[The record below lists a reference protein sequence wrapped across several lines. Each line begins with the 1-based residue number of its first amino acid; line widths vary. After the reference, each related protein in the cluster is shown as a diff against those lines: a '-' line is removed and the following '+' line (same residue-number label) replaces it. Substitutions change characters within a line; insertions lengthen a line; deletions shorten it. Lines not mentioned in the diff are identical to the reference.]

1 MVDYKEDLK
10 KLSVVQA
17 PVLQDKVSLF
27 DLLPDC
33 TFKVP
38 LYQRAFAWGTPP
50 HEVNENELIC
60 LMDDIHDAAIT
71 DTNGTNEYYIGSVVV
86 KAEEKN
92 GHLECE
98 VVDGQQR
105 LTALFILLNCLGVDI
120 KSKNPLD
127 YAQRVR
133 SRRTVMHIKEIIKF
147 AKAFVCKADTQEN
160 CVQRATK
167 QLAELDAQVKEGDW
181 LIKEKA
187 NEKGVALENSMCNGV
202 VSILRHLRARGD
214 EYKNRMLKG
223 LSKVRLYLVRV
234 PDTTDLNRYFE
245 VMNTRGEQ
253 LDPEDIVKA
262 MLMRQLTDINK
273 RKRFA
278 QIWNACSDMNG
289 YVQMHFSSGVRDEIF
304 GKDWSAMPQIDV
316 GANGEG
322 VCDVK
327 CSICES
333 LLMGKVK
340 DESNEEQVLDDG
352 SDELEGRGDPV
363 RFRSVIYFPH
373 FLLNV
378 LKVFNH
384 KNNQGDLDR
393 SELDVSKM
401 IRRFEDLF
409 KKDGGDNEKNGNIAW
424 DFAKCLLT
432 CRCLFDKYIVKRDY
446 ERDAVDG
453 DWSLKQLRQ
462 SVDESGK
469 KRTAYYVASDWFEN
483 EEKAKS
489 NSREEVLMLQSCLRV
504 TYTEFKGMHWIT
516 RMLDWLYRFHKDGV
530 VSFADFVNEAE
541 RYACVETKGY
551 VAELK
556 KENLREGTSTPHIIF
571 NYLDFLLWRDAKE
584 MKKFKSQGAEGT
596 WEPFVFAYRNS
607 VEHWY
612 PQHPEGCQQNQQL
625 VWIDPDERGR
635 RAVDQFGNLCVV
647 QPSENSKFSNLKPS
661 AKKIQYRETVFGGS
675 LKLRL
680 MAELTPANEVGWKEA
695 CATHG
700 NDMLGLLDSAFNRVL
715 GVNPNNDQA

>member
-1 MVDYKEDLK
+1 MVDYKEDLTK
-10 KLSVVQA
+10 SSVVQA
-17 PVLQDKVSLF
+17 PVLQDEVSLF
-27 DLLPDC
+27 DLFPCC

-60 LMDDIHDAAIT
+60 LMDDIHDAAIS
-71 DTNGTNEYYIGSVVV
+71 DENGTNEYYIGSVVV
-86 KAEEKN
+86 KATEKDS
-92 GHLECE
+92 HLWCE
-98 VVDGQQR
+98 VIDGQQR
-105 LTALFILLNCLGVDI
+105 LTALFILLNCLGVEI

-262 MLMRQLTDINK
+262 MLMRQLTDVNK

-469 KRTAYYVASDWFEN
+469 KRTAYYVASDWCDGEEN
-483 EEKAKS
+483 VKS
-489 NSREEVLMLQSCLRV
+489 NSREEILMLQSCLRV
-504 TYTEFKGMHWIT
+504 TYTEFKGMHWVT
-516 RMLDWLYRFHKDGV
+516 RLLDWLYRVHVDGV
-530 VSFADFVNEAE
+530 VSFVDLVNEAE

-551 VAELK
+551 VAELT

-584 MKKFKSQGAEGT
+584 KKKFKSQGAEGT

-625 VWIDPDERGR
+625 VWIDPDGQGR

-680 MAELTPANEVGWKEA
+680 MAELTPANEVGWKEV
-695 CATHG
+695 CAIHG
-700 NDMLGLLDSAFNRVL
+700 NDMLGLLDSAFRRVL
-715 GVNPNNDQA
+715 GVNPNNDPA

>member
-1 MVDYKEDLK
+1 MVDYKEDLTK
-10 KLSVVQA
+10 SSVVQA
-17 PVLQDKVSLF
+17 PVLQDEVSLF
-27 DLLPDC
+27 DLFPCC

-60 LMDDIHDAAIT
+60 LMDDIHDAAIS
-71 DTNGTNEYYIGSVVV
+71 DENGTNEYYIGSVVV
-86 KAEEKN
+86 KATEKDS
-92 GHLECE
+92 HLWCE
-98 VVDGQQR
+98 VIDGQQR
-105 LTALFILLNCLGVDI
+105 LTALFILLNCLGVEI
-120 KSKNPLD
+120 KSSNPLD

-262 MLMRQLTDINK
+262 MLMRQLTDVNK

>member
-1 MVDYKEDLK
+1 MVDYKEALTK
-10 KLSVVQA
+10 SSVVQA
-17 PVLQDKVSLF
+17 PVLQDEVSLF

-105 LTALFILLNCLGVDI
+105 LTALFILLNCLGIEI

-133 SRRTVMHIKEIIKF
+133 SRRAIMHIKEIVKF
-147 AKAFVCKADTQEN
+147 ADALVRKTGNQECKVHRADKTQEG
-160 CVQRATK
+160 AFK
-167 QLAELDAQVKEGDW
+167 AGDW
-181 LIKEKA
+181 LFD
-187 NEKGVALENSMCNGV
+187 GDPLENSICNGV
-202 VSILRHLRARGD
+202 VAVLRHLRIRNAEQKGQAEAQKEEKFID
-214 EYKNRMLKG
+214 KLKKG
-223 LSKVRLYLVRV
+223 LSKVRLYLVKV
-234 PDTTDLNRYFE
+234 PDKTDLNRYFE

-253 LDPEDIVKA
+253 LDPQDIVKA
-262 MLMRQLTDINK
+262 MLMRQLTDVNK
-273 RKRFA
+273 RERFA

-289 YVQMHFSSGVRDEIF
+289 YVQMHFSSGLRKQIF
-304 GKDWSAMPQIDV
+304 GDDWSAMPQIDV

-322 VCDVK
+322 VSDVK

-333 LLMGKVK
+333 LLIGDLK
-340 DESNEEQVLDDG
+340 DESNDEQVRDDG
-352 SDELEGRGDPV
+352 SEELEGRGDPV

-384 KNNQGDLDR
+384 KSSQGDLDG

-401 IRRFEDLF
+401 IRRFENLF
-409 KKDGGDNEKNGNIAW
+409 KKGDGDLSNERKEEIAW

-462 SVDESGK
+462 SVDENGK
-469 KRTAYYVASDWFEN
+469 KRTAYYVPSDWCEK

-489 NSREEVLMLQSCLRV
+489 NCREEILMLQSCLRV

-516 RMLDWLYRFHKDGV
+516 RLLDWLYVSHENGV
-530 VSFADFVNEAE
+530 VSFADFAKAAEKIACEA
-541 RYACVETKGY
+541 AKNGVDTLKG
-551 VAELK
+551 ANCRL
-556 KENLREGTSTPHIIF
+556 GTLTPHIIF
-571 NYLDFLLWRDAKE
+571 NYLDFLLWKNAHGDKRFLD
-584 MKKFKSQGAEGT
+584 QGGNLK
-596 WEPFVFAYRNS
+596 PFVFAYRNS

-612 PQHPEGCQQNQQL
+612 PQHPENL
-625 VWIDPDERGR
+625 EAWEDRDEENR
-635 RAVDQFGNLCVV
+635 RAVDQFGNLCIV
-647 QPSENSKFSNLKPS
+647 QPSENSKFSNLRPK
-661 AKKIQYRETVFGGS
+661 AKKDQYMEDVISKGS

-680 MAELTPANEVGWKEA
+680 MAEKTIDANEVQWKKA
-695 CATHG
+695 CVEHG
-700 NDMLGLLDSAFNRVL
+700 GEMLNLLDSAFRRVL

>member
-1 MVDYKEDLK
+1 MVDYKEDLTK
-10 KLSVVQA
+10 SSVVQA
-17 PVLQDKVSLF
+17 PVLQDEVSLF
-27 DLLPDC
+27 DLFPCC

-60 LMDDIHDAAIT
+60 LMDDIHDAAIS
-71 DTNGTNEYYIGSVVV
+71 DENGTNEYYIGSVVV
-86 KAEEKN
+86 KATEKDS
-92 GHLECE
+92 HLWCE
-98 VVDGQQR
+98 VIDGQQR
-105 LTALFILLNCLGVDI
+105 LTALFILLNCLGVEI

-253 LDPEDIVKA
+253 LAPEDIVKA
-262 MLMRQLTDINK
+262 MLMRQLTDVNK

-469 KRTAYYVASDWFEN
+469 KRTAYYVASDWCDGEEN
-483 EEKAKS
+483 VKS
-489 NSREEVLMLQSCLRV
+489 NSREEILMLQSCLRV
-504 TYTEFKGMHWIT
+504 TYTEFKGMHWVT
-516 RMLDWLYRFHKDGV
+516 RLLDWLYRVHVDGV

-680 MAELTPANEVGWKEA
+680 MAEHTPANEVGWKEA

-715 GVNPNNDQA
+715 GVNPNNNPA

>member
-1 MVDYKEDLK
+1 M
-10 KLSVVQA
+10 
-17 PVLQDKVSLF
+17 SLF

-105 LTALFILLNCLGVDI
+105 LTALFILLNCLGIEI

-133 SRRTVMHIKEIIKF
+133 SRRAIMHIKEIVKF
-147 AKAFVCKADTQEN
+147 ADALVRKTGNQECKVHRADKTQEG
-160 CVQRATK
+160 A
-167 QLAELDAQVKEGDW
+167 VKAGDW
-181 LIKEKA
+181 LFD
-187 NEKGVALENSMCNGV
+187 GDPLENSICNGV
-202 VSILRHLRARGD
+202 VAVLRHLRIRNAEQKGQAEAQKEEKFID
-214 EYKNRMLKG
+214 KLKKG
-223 LSKVRLYLVRV
+223 LSKVRLYLVKV
-234 PDTTDLNRYFE
+234 PDKTDLNRYFE

-253 LDPEDIVKA
+253 LDPQDIVKA
-262 MLMRQLTDINK
+262 MLMRQLTDVNK
-273 RKRFA
+273 RERFA

-289 YVQMHFSSGVRDEIF
+289 YVQMHFSSGLRKQIF
-304 GKDWSAMPQIDV
+304 GDDWSAMPQIDV

-322 VCDVK
+322 VSDVK

-333 LLMGKVK
+333 LLIGDLK
-340 DESNEEQVLDDG
+340 DESNDEQVRDDG
-352 SDELEGRGDPV
+352 SEELEGRGDPV

-384 KNNQGDLDR
+384 KSSQGDLDG

-401 IRRFEDLF
+401 IRRFENLF
-409 KKDGGDNEKNGNIAW
+409 KKGDGDLSNERKEEIAW

-432 CRCLFDKYIVKRDY
+432 CRCLFDKYIVKCDY

-462 SVDESGK
+462 SVTRTGRNVQLTMCLPIGVRRK
-469 KRTAYYVASDWFEN
+469 KKQRAIVV
-483 EEKAKS
+483 K
-489 NSREEVLMLQSCLRV
+489 
-504 TYTEFKGMHWIT
+504 
-516 RMLDWLYRFHKDGV
+516 RF
-530 VSFADFVNEAE
+530 
-541 RYACVETKGY
+541 
-551 VAELK
+551 
-556 KENLREGTSTPHIIF
+556 
-571 NYLDFLLWRDAKE
+571 
-584 MKKFKSQGAEGT
+584 
-596 WEPFVFAYRNS
+596 
-607 VEHWY
+607 
-612 PQHPEGCQQNQQL
+612 
-625 VWIDPDERGR
+625 
-635 RAVDQFGNLCVV
+635 
-647 QPSENSKFSNLKPS
+647 
-661 AKKIQYRETVFGGS
+661 
-675 LKLRL
+675 
-680 MAELTPANEVGWKEA
+680 
-695 CATHG
+695 
-700 NDMLGLLDSAFNRVL
+700 
-715 GVNPNNDQA
+715 

>member
-105 LTALFILLNCLGVDI
+105 LTALFILLNCLGFDI

-133 SRRTVMHIKEIIKF
+133 SRRAVMHIKEIVKF
-147 AKAFVCKADTQEN
+147 ADAFVRKTGNQECKVHRADKTQEG
-160 CVQRATK
+160 AFK
-167 QLAELDAQVKEGDW
+167 AGDW
-181 LIKEKA
+181 LFD
-187 NEKGVALENSMCNGV
+187 GDPLENSICNGV
-202 VSILRHLRARGD
+202 VAVLRHLRTRSAEQKGQAEAQKEEKFID
-214 EYKNRMLKG
+214 KLKKG
-223 LSKVRLYLVRV
+223 LSKVRLYLVKV
-234 PDTTDLNRYFE
+234 PDKTDLNRYFE

-253 LDPEDIVKA
+253 LDPQDIVKA
-262 MLMRQLTDINK
+262 RLMRQFTDVNK
-273 RKRFA
+273 RERFA

-289 YVQMHFSSGVRDEIF
+289 YVQMHFSPDLRDNIF
-304 GKDWSAMPQIDV
+304 GKDWSAMPEIDFV
-316 GANGEG
+316 ENDKPVEDA
-322 VCDVK
+322 K
-327 CSICES
+327 WSICES
-333 LLMGKVK
+333 LLNGDVK
-340 DESNEEQVLDDG
+340 CVSNKGPTTDDG
-352 SDELEGRGDPV
+352 LEEPECVGDPV
-363 RFRSVIYFPH
+363 RFRSIIYFPH

-384 KNNQGDLDR
+384 KNSQGDLDG

-401 IRRFEDLF
+401 IWRFENLF
-409 KKDGGDNEKNGNIAW
+409 KKDGRDLSNEQREAVAW

-469 KRTAYYVASDWFEN
+469 KRTAYYVASDWCDGEEN
-483 EEKAKS
+483 VKS
-489 NSREEVLMLQSCLRV
+489 NSREEILMLQSCLRV
-504 TYTEFKGMHWIT
+504 TYTEFKGMHWVT
-516 RMLDWLYRFHKDGV
+516 RLLDWLYRVHVDGV

-541 RYACVETKGY
+541 RYACEAAKSGVDK
-551 VAELK
+551 
-556 KENLREGTSTPHIIF
+556 LRGANCRLGTLTPHIIF
-571 NYLDFLLWRDAKE
+571 NYLDFLLWKNAHDDKCFRD
-584 MKKFKSQGAEGT
+584 QGGNLK
-596 WEPFVFAYRNS
+596 PFVFAYRNS

-612 PQHPEGCQQNQQL
+612 PQHPENLETWEELDG
-625 VWIDPDERGR
+625 EGR
-635 RAVDQFGNLCVV
+635 RAVDQFGNLCIV
-647 QPSENSKFSNLKPS
+647 QPSENSKFSNLRPR
-661 AKKIQYRETVFGGS
+661 AKKDQYMEDVISKGS

-680 MAELTPANEVGWKEA
+680 MAEKTIDANEVQWKKA
-695 CATHG
+695 CVEHG
-700 NDMLGLLDSAFNRVL
+700 GEMLNLLDSAFRRVL

>member
-1 MVDYKEDLK
+1 MVDYKEDLTK
-10 KLSVVQA
+10 SSVVQA
-17 PVLQDKVSLF
+17 PVLQDEVSLF
-27 DLLPDC
+27 DLFPCC

-60 LMDDIHDAAIT
+60 LMDDIHDAAIS
-71 DTNGTNEYYIGSVVV
+71 DENGTNEYYIGSVVV
-86 KAEEKN
+86 KATEKDS
-92 GHLECE
+92 HLWCE
-98 VVDGQQR
+98 VIDGQQR
-105 LTALFILLNCLGVDI
+105 LTALFILLNCLGVEI

-262 MLMRQLTDINK
+262 MLMRQLTDVNK

-469 KRTAYYVASDWFEN
+469 KRTAYYVASDWCDGEEN
-483 EEKAKS
+483 VKS
-489 NSREEVLMLQSCLRV
+489 NSREEILMLQSCLRV
-504 TYTEFKGMHWIT
+504 TYTEFKGMHWVT
-516 RMLDWLYRFHKDGV
+516 RLLDWLYRVHVDGV
-530 VSFADFVNEAE
+530 VSFVDLVNEAE

-551 VAELK
+551 VAELT

-584 MKKFKSQGAEGT
+584 KKKFKSQGAEGT

-625 VWIDPDERGR
+625 VWIDPDGQGR

-680 MAELTPANEVGWKEA
+680 MAELTPANEVGWKEV
-695 CATHG
+695 CAIHG
-700 NDMLGLLDSAFNRVL
+700 NDMLGLLDSAFRRVL

>member
-1 MVDYKEDLK
+1 MVDYKKDLLE
-10 KLSVVQA
+10 LSVVQV
-17 PVLQDKVSLF
+17 PVLQDGVPLF
-27 DLLPDC
+27 GLFPCC

-60 LMDDIHDAAIT
+60 LMDDIHDAAIS
-71 DTNGTNEYYIGSVVV
+71 DANDTNEYYIGSVVV
-86 KAEEKN
+86 KAKEKTD
-92 GHLECE
+92 HLECE

-105 LTALFILLNCLGVDI
+105 LTALFILLTCLGVEI
-120 KSKNPLD
+120 QSKNPLD

-133 SRRTVMHIKEIIKF
+133 SQRAVMHIREIVKF
-147 AKAFVCKADTQEN
+147 ARAFVCKEDTREN

-214 EYKNRMLKG
+214 EYKTLLLKG
-223 LSKVRLYLVRV
+223 LARVRLYLVKV
-234 PDTTDLNRYFE
+234 PDKTDLNRYFE

-262 MLMRQLTDINK
+262 MLMRQLTDVNK
-273 RKRFA
+273 RERFA

-289 YVQMHFSSGVRDEIF
+289 YVQMHFSSGLRKQIF
-304 GKDWSAMPQIDV
+304 GDDWSAMPQIDV

-322 VCDVK
+322 VSDVK

-333 LLMGKVK
+333 LLMGNVK
-340 DESNEEQVLDDG
+340 DKSNEELVRDDG
-352 SDELEGRGDPV
+352 SEELEGRGDPV

-384 KNNQGDLDR
+384 KNSHGDLDG

-401 IRRFEDLF
+401 IRRFENLF
-409 KKDGGDNEKNGNIAW
+409 KKDGGDLSNERKEEIAW
-424 DFAKCLLT
+424 DFVKCLLT
-432 CRCLFDKYIVKRDY
+432 CRYLFDKYIVKRDY

-469 KRTAYYVASDWFEN
+469 KRTAYYVASDWYEN
-483 EEKAKS
+483 EENAKS
-489 NSREEVLMLQSCLRV
+489 NSREEILMLQSCLRV

-516 RMLDWLYRFHKDGV
+516 MLLDWLYVSHENGI
-530 VSFADFVNEAE
+530 VSFADFVKVAE
-541 RYACVETKGY
+541 KIACVAAKSG
-551 VAELK
+551 VDK
-556 KENLREGTSTPHIIF
+556 LRGANCRLGTLTPHIIF
-571 NYLDFLLWRDAKE
+571 NYLDFLLW
-584 MKKFKSQGAEGT
+584 KKAHDDKRFLDQGGNLK
-596 WEPFVFAYRNS
+596 PFVFAYRNS

-612 PQHPEGCQQNQQL
+612 PQHPENL
-625 VWIDPDERGR
+625 EAWDERDGEDR

-647 QPSENSKFSNLKPS
+647 QPSENSKFSNLRPK
-661 AKKIQYRETVFGGS
+661 AKKDQYMEDVISKGS

-680 MAELTPANEVGWKEA
+680 MAEKTIDANEIQWKTA
-695 CATHG
+695 CVEHG
-700 NDMLGLLDSAFNRVL
+700 REMLGLLDKAFIRVL
-715 GVNPNNDQA
+715 GVSPNNDQT